1 MKKLKAK
8 QNKIVPY
15 FMSIALVAVTTFL
28 GGLIKGDIEPTN
40 IVIFYLLIVVMTAVW
55 WGRYP
60 AILTSLLSVLAFDY
74 FLVPPYLTF
83 AVSDV
88 QYVFTFIGLLAVGLV
103 VSALASKTRQQAM
116 DARADIK
123 KIWDKTEDVEE
134 SLHLLRV
141 TMSNLRNKI
150 EPDPDRPAYILTE
163 PCVGY
168 RLCTDM

>member
-28 GGLIKGDIEPTN
+28 GGLIKGAIEPTN

-74 FLVPPYLTF
+74 FLVTSYLTF

-123 KIWDKTEDVEE
+123 
-134 SLHLLRV
+134 R
-141 TMSNLRNKI
+141 NL
-150 EPDPDRPAYILTE
+150 
-163 PCVGY
+163 G
-168 RLCTDM
+168 